1 MPKSPSKLIRDKID
15 SGVLPV
21 DVPVKLWIGSGTGKR
36 CIVCGKRILKDH
48 TEYEPQ
54 YEYGDGRIVI
64 RLDARCHRLWEAER
78 RRRGFAGDD
87 C

>member
-1 MPKSPSKLIRDKID
+1 VPKSLSSAIRDKID
-15 SGVLPV
+15 AGVLPA

-36 CIVCGKRILKDH
+36 CIVCGQRILTDQ

-54 YEYGDGRIVI
+54 YGDHCIVI
-64 RLDARCHRLWEAER
+64 RLDARCHRIWQAER
-78 RRRGFAGDD
+78 RRLGVGDGD